1 MGAVAA
7 LVERW
12 TRNQGRPGSS
22 APLLSFRSL
31 GIFVLSMMPQQG
43 ITFEKVRRVK
53 NRSPKMMISRVAS
66 GLLN

>member
-1 MGAVAA
+1 MECEEIIKYTEVFIIAGGLKICDDDSCIQV
-7 LVERW
+7 
-12 TRNQGRPGSS
+12 PGIDS
-22 APLLSFRSL
+22 
-31 GIFVLSMMPQQG
+31 QG